1 MHGVETGFKIW
12 RDKKES
18 KKWGQRRKKEKK
30 VEDRKMNK
38 LIERFLKE
46 KIDDTKVRLSAPLG
60 KK

>member
-1 MHGVETGFKIW
+1 MELKQDSKLIGIRNKRKNEG
-12 RDKKES
+12 KE
-18 KKWGQRRKKEKK
+18 EKK

-60 KK
+60 K